1 MKVNICFLLVC
12 ILCILFSH
20 TTAWNG
26 QTTLMHLIDET
37 TLDGLSYCGFNKNA
51 FLW

>member
-1 MKVNICFLLVC
+1 MKVNIFFLIVG

-20 TTAWNG
+20 TAWNG
-26 QTTLMHLIDET
+26 QTTLLHLIDDT